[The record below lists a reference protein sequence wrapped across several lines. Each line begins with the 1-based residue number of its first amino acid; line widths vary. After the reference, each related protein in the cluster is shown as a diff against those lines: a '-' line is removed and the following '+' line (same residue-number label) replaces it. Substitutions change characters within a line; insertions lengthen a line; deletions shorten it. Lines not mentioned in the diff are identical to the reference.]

1 MSSTQTAPDTESGES
16 TFSAKHALAL
26 VTLLWTVAL
35 SPITGLLAGNAQ
47 AEVAIHFQ
55 TTQIAWFTLG
65 SALIGTFMTP
75 FAMKA
80 AAMYGKKRTLIAV
93 TTFGVIGDVIAAAA
107 TNYETLVVG
116 RVIAGIYIPSAFLAY
131 ALARDVFPKRLVS
144 TASGVLAASAGIVG
158 LVGPFLSAWLLD
170 TNGFRAALWFIA
182 GSAAVCLVL
191 QIVCIS
197 ESPVR
202 EGEARMDWIGGM
214 LLGGGLT
221 AIVYAIGEGSHWG
234 WISGKTLL
242 WVGGGLV
249 AILVFVAYETRT
261 AHPLVPFT
269 LIKRR
274 RVWTVFLATSVA
286 AGATYAVGTATML
299 LTLMPDIPGTS
310 DGLGWSV
317 TKSAVVSAPLSILVI
332 VVAVLAGKLARRFDT
347 RLLLAFGGALTTIGY
362 AVGSQWHHS
371 EWHFILWGVF
381 AGPGMGLIVSVMPI
395 MVLQSVAPEE
405 QALANG
411 SQWLV
416 QGVMQV
422 VITQLVFTMMSQDG
436 VVAHGTQFYR
446 DSGFTNAFLLVA
458 GACAIGTLLVATI
471 PKARPVDAI
480 DAGQAA

>member
-1 MSSTQTAPDTESGES
+1 MSSPRTTPRTESGDS

-35 SPITGLLAGNAQ
+35 NPITGLLAGNAQ

-55 TTQIAWFTLG
+55 TTHIAWFTLG

-93 TTFGVIGDVIAAAA
+93 TSFGVLGDVIAALA
-107 TNYETLVVG
+107 TNYEMLVAG
-116 RVIAGIYIPSAFLAY
+116 RVMAGVYAPSAFLAY

-170 TNGFRAALWFIA
+170 TNGFRAALWFIT

-191 QIVCIS
+191 QIIFIS

-202 EGEARMDWIGGM
+202 ERETRMDWMGGL

-234 WISGKTLL
+234 WTSDKSLL
-242 WVGGGLV
+242 WIGGGLV
-249 AILVFVAYETRT
+249 AVLVFVAYESRT
-261 AHPLVPFT
+261 AHPLVPLS

-274 RVWTVFLATSVA
+274 RVWSVFLATSVA
-286 AGATYAVGTATML
+286 AGATYAVGTAIML
-299 LTLMPDIPGTS
+299 LTLMPHIPGTS

-317 TKSAVVSAPLSILVI
+317 TKSAVVSAPLSVLVI
-332 VVAVLAGKLARRFDT
+332 VVAVLTGKLARRFDT
-347 RLLLAFGGALTTIGY
+347 RLLLALGGALTTIGY
-362 AVGSQWHHS
+362 AIGSQWHHS
-371 EWHFILWGVF
+371 EWHFVLWGVF
-381 AGPGMGLIVSVMPI
+381 VGPGMGLVVSIAPI
-395 MVLQSVAPEE
+395 MVLQSVDPKE

-411 SQWLV
+411 SQSLV
-416 QGVMQV
+416 QGVVQV

-436 VVAHGTQFYR
+436 VIAHGTQFYR

-458 GACAIGTLLVATI
+458 GACAIGTLLIATI
-471 PKARPVDAI
+471 PKVRPVDAI